1 MIPPLRL
8 PHRLWAALPIA
19 LLAGCHLVDQRDFD
33 ARAGRPPVVR
43 AAPALAIAGPQPLLR
58 IAYDTPDPDYSRALS
73 AAVHRAMAVKPDVLF
88 TVQTL
93 VPLSGTPDAQVI
105 AQSAAAGT
113 GREIAE
119 AIVADGADAGQVE
132 LAVKGDPAL
141 KQKEVR
147 VFVH

>member
-1 MIPPLRL
+1 MTLPFRLPLRV
-8 PHRLWAALPIA
+8 WAVLATA
-19 LLAGCHLVDQRDFD
+19 VLAGCHLVDQRDFD
-33 ARAGRPPVVR
+33 RRAGRPPVVQ
-43 AAPALAIAGPQPLLR
+43 APPPLALSGPTPLLR
-58 IAYDTPDPDYSRALS
+58 IAYDTPDPDYSQALS
-73 AAVHRAMAVKPDVLF
+73 AAVKRAMAVKPDVLF

-93 VPLSGTPDAQVI
+93 VPLSGTPDAQAM

-132 LAVKGDPAL
+132 LAVKGEAGL
-141 KQKEVR
+141 THKEVR